1 MNSLSP
7 DRQIILFMAAVVILV
22 TAIHPTASWYLTLF
36 LLALYVSV
44 YWLTRTWHDRAFYLV
59 CFGALLVVT
68 CGAASIWEELI
79 VAWMVGGS
87 SAIAMGMTVSR
98 NDLPALLALG
108 SCTLAVA
115 LMIYLSNHVLLPL
128 FVLSALTAGI
138 AAVLAIRDYQF
149 RKQCS
154 GARV

>member
-1 MNSLSP
+1 MNPLSP
-7 DRQIILFMAAVVILV
+7 DLRITLFMAAVVILV
-22 TAIHPTASWYLTLF
+22 TAIHPTPSWYLTLF
-36 LLALYVSV
+36 LLGLYVAV

-59 CFGALLVVT
+59 GFGALLVVA
-68 CGAASIWEELI
+68 CGAASIWEGLI

-87 SAIAMGMTVSR
+87 IAVVTGMTVSR
-98 NDLPALLALG
+98 NDIPVLLAFG

-115 LMIYLSNHVLLPL
+115 LIISLANHVLLPL
-128 FVLSALTAGI
+128 FVLCALTAGI
-138 AAVLAIRDYQF
+138 AAILAIRDYQF